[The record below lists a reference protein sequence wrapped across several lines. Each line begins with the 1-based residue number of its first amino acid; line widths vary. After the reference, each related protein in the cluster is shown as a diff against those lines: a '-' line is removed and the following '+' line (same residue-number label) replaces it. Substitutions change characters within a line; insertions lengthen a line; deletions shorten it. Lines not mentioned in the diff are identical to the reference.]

1 MSPEH
6 FLGIPA
12 PRRMRAGAQPHRG
25 DPRMTLVEYLDAT
38 EFAARS
44 LLDAIWHEQAEI
56 EALSARVAILER
68 QVQAEYMRAQ
78 SLIDHAEDPDDLMLG
93 VGRHW
98 ENYFGPDRERHD
110 QQQELEW
117 LRGAREARASALG
130 ALAGN
135 LLQVAKQGLSTAFG
149 EEANWPDGRAVGS
162 QTLKAVIRG
171 ARNQTIHWEEGQC
184 RPATEQVFQGLAQD
198 CGALFADYNTANLAM
213 PVITLLGWRTYED
226 YVADMRRFDTGA
238 INHGN
243 AQ

>member
-12 PRRMRAGAQPHRG
+12 PRRLRAGPQPHRG

-38 EFAARS
+38 EYAARS

-56 EALSARVAILER
+56 EALSARVATLER

-98 ENYFGPDRERHD
+98 ENYFGPDRERHG
-110 QQQELEW
+110 QQQELEG
-117 LRGAREARASALG
+117 LRGAREARAWALG

-149 EEANWPDGRAVGS
+149 EEGNWPDGRAVGS

>member
-38 EFAARS
+38 EYAARS

-68 QVQAEYMRAQ
+68 QVQAEYMSAQ
-78 SLIDHAEDPDDLMLG
+78 SHIDHAEDPDDLMLG

-184 RPATEQVFQGLAQD
+184 RPATVQVFQSLAQD
-198 CGALFADYNTANLAM
+198 YGEPFADYNTSNLAM
-213 PVITLLGWRTYED
+213 PVIALLGWRTYDD
-226 YVADMRRFDTGA
+226 YVADMRRFS
-238 INHGN
+238 
-243 AQ
+243 